1 MGERRR
7 THKYLCICRRS
18 DSSYP
23 SLDSKAC
30 RSFLVGRLLGQCRVT
45 CVVCSVA
52 FCLFATE
59 EIHEDQSCVFCP
71 SRGGQSLQQRCLFSA
86 TAFRCNC
93 HLRRSCRLRS
103 GAAPVSPPPPPSR
116 PPPWPAAPAPAT
128 GATRSAGAASLT
140 CARALLLLATL
151 RY

>member
-52 FCLFATE
+52 FCLFAGGGKHTPRMITN
-59 EIHEDQSCVFCP
+59 EIHEDPV
-71 SRGGQSLQQRCLFSA
+71 LCLLPYKGRAVSATAVPFSA

-103 GAAPVSPPPPPSR
+103 GAAPVSPPPAPSR
-116 PPPWPAAPAPAT
+116 PPPWPAAPAPPCDWSDSE
-128 GATRSAGAASLT
+128 RWS
-140 CARALLLLATL
+140 C
-151 RY
+151 